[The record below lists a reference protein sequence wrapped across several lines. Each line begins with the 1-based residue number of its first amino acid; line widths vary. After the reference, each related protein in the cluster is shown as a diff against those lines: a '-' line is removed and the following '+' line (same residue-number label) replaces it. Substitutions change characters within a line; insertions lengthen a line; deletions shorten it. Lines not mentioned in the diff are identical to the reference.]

1 MPITGKAHLVGQD
14 AEAIR
19 PAHSE
24 AVRSICFLEQN
35 KLRIDKNET
44 CILYKYM
51 IKSNYKYVLLD
62 WIVT

>member
-35 KLRIDKNET
+35 KLRIDKNEI
-44 CILYKYM
+44 CILYKYNQTISM
-51 IKSNYKYVLLD
+51 YF
-62 WIVT
+62 

>member
-19 PAHSE
+19 PAHRE

-35 KLRIDKNET
+35 KLRIDKNGI
-44 CILYKYM
+44 CIYK
-51 IKSNYKYVLLD
+51 SVFCVN
-62 WIVT
+62 T

>member
-1 MPITGKAHLVGQD
+1 MPITGQAHLVGQD

-35 KLRIDKNET
+35 KLRIDKNEI
-44 CILYKYM
+44 CM